1 MPGALNPLVCA
12 KEAARRNLRLL
23 LSAMPA
29 FDTLRASGVIVAD
42 LLSISPKW
50 FQTDVTAGMEAT
62 VAMPPSPRL
71 SARSARSE
79 PFAFQANSC
88 QLSYDSRGPGR
99 GLGRGPGLRK
109 CTKVIGE
116 RLTLAC
122 TPFAL
127 VHVQFHAYVQVY
139 DRTASAAAPTF
150 SRQGTYRL
158 QPVVVQPCNVKSP
171 LGLL

>member
-62 VAMPPSPRL
+62 VAMPPSPKL

-79 PFAFQANSC
+79 PFAFQANSF

-99 GLGRGPGLRK
+99 ELGRGPGLRK

-127 VHVQFHAYVQVY
+127 VHVHVQVH
-139 DRTASAAAPTF
+139 DRAASAAAPTF

-158 QPVVVQPCNVKSP
+158 QPVVVQPCDSA
-171 LGLL
+171 GAMSRSCH